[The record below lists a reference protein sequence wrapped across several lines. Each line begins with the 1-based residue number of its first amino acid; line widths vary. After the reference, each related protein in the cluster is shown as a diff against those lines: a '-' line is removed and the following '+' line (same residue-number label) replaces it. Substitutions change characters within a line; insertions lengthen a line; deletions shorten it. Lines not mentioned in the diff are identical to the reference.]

1 MPLVV
6 AAPRLKTAAPAA
18 APAPLTGNFTWRD
31 DFDAPTLADLWI
43 SLRAPTDA
51 DRRLAGGHLR
61 LAPRPDRLS
70 GQGQP
75 AFLARRVQHA
85 KFTAATR
92 VAVPEHPGV
101 SAGLALLQSENHH
114 FYFSV
119 TRTAD
124 GARLVVEKWNGP
136 QAEVVATREL
146 PAAAVIELR
155 LAADRRELTFAYALQ
170 PGEWQTLG
178 PVADALA
185 VTVQAAGDGI
195 HFTGAL
201 VGLHTRRE

>member
-6 AAPRLKTAAPAA
+6 AAPTPKTGAPAA
-18 APAPLTGNFTWRD
+18 ARVPLTGNFTWRD

-43 SLRAPTDA
+43 SLRAPA
-51 DRRLAGGHLR
+51 EPDRRLTGGQLR

-70 GQGQP
+70 GAGQP

-85 KFTAATR
+85 RFTAATR

-101 SAGLALLQSENHH
+101 SAGLALLQSETHH

-119 TRTAD
+119 MRAAGGT
-124 GARLVVEKWNGP
+124 RLVVEKWNGP

-146 PAAAVIELR
+146 PAAAAIELR
-155 LAADRRELTFAYALQ
+155 LAADRRELTFAYALR

-178 PVADALA
+178 PGADALA

-201 VGLHTRRE
+201 VGLHARRE